1 MGGARAN
8 QHHPYAT
15 KGANQTQHNPNQS
28 LFPTQT
34 KGASCLL
41 VLLFLFPTQ
50 TKGASCLLV
59 LLFLLSP
66 PWSAPQQRELSV
78 VATSPAERSAIGN
91 QSRSIGDHELV
102 HACFMV
108 SNAISCD
115 SMSLRSK
122 GSERILYI
130 LINRVDSHL
139 VILTH
144 IWRSETHQTVSYG
157 LLLIRTCQ

>member
-1 MGGARAN
+1 M
-8 QHHPYAT
+8 
-15 KGANQTQHNPNQS
+15 
-28 LFPTQT
+28 
-34 KGASCLL
+34 
-41 VLLFLFPTQ
+41 
-50 TKGASCLLV
+50 
-59 LLFLLSP
+59 
-66 PWSAPQQRELSV
+66 

-157 LLLIRTCQ
+157 LLLIRTCQSLNGYAFGSTSIPSSQLLSKYALSTQTTLHFVLSTSRYTRILSGYEPQRRVIPVPLALPAHHFPSPV